1 MAEYGFG
8 CTRVSDDWRG
18 ADSWAYRKDTDEILM
33 VQLKTCLIIDKWYLD
48 AKNLY
53 IGFPMDGTGNWY
65 LIKHDRLMDI
75 VQEHA
80 PHWFESKRWDRN
92 GSYWSYRTNRAMR
105 EALEEYAYGSEY
117 GDLGYREASSRF
129 SKEAVPGSG

>member
-1 MAEYGFG
+1 MAEYGFD

-53 IGFPMDGTGNWY
+53 MWLPDG
-65 LIKHDRLMDI
+65 
-75 VQEHA
+75 
-80 PHWFESKRWDRN
+80 WDWQLV
-92 GSYWSYRTNRAMR
+92 SHQA
-105 EALEEYAYGSEY
+105 
-117 GDLGYREASSRF
+117 
-129 SKEAVPGSG
+129 